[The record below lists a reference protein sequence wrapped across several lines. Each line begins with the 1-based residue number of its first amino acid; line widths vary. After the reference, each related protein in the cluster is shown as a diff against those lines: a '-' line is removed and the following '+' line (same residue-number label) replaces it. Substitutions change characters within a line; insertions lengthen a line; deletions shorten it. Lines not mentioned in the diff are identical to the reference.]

1 MAIQFDGKKLNNKKL
16 DKEEEAI
23 DILLKDKPDDY
34 KGRILQY
41 VRAAKVDAN
50 DPTFVLMVA
59 LGNLDIALVDLPKV
73 IAKGGKDL
81 REEIEKII
89 NEFKA
94 VCQKAE
100 QASQTQNAAIQAALK
115 SVQAKI
121 SAIETAS
128 EKLQTQ
134 IQSVEDAETR
144 IKDQADHL
152 TVAMKITTKELAHAF
167 KRIEDRDSIKLW
179 DIEKWRS
186 HHWILA
192 ISAMSIFSFMF
203 IDSWRMHSELSQ
215 VTADLRSVTDRLS
228 DISEKVGYDTVKLG
242 RIEKHLGIKP
252 KK

>member
-1 MAIQFDGKKLNNKKL
+1 MPMQFNGKKL
-16 DKEEEAI
+16 DKEQEAL
-23 DILLKDKPDDY
+23 DILLKGKPDDY
-34 KGRILQY
+34 KGRVLEY
-41 VRAAKVDAN
+41 VRNAKVDAN

-59 LGNLDIALVDLPKV
+59 IGNLDIALVDLPKV

-89 NEFKA
+89 SEFKA
-94 VCQKAE
+94 ICQKAE
-100 QASQTQNAAIQAALK
+100 QASQTQNAVVQAALK
-115 SVQAKI
+115 AVQTKI

-128 EKLQTQ
+128 KNLQIQ

-152 TVAMKITTKELAHAF
+152 TLAMKITTKELANAF
-167 KRIEDRDSIKLW
+167 KRIEDRDSVKLW

-186 HHWILA
+186 HHWILV
-192 ISAMSIFSFMF
+192 ISAILILLIMQF
-203 IDSWRMHSELSQ
+203 DSWRMHSDLNR
-215 VTADLRSVTDRLS
+215 VTEDLRSATEKIA

>member
-1 MAIQFDGKKLNNKKL
+1 MPMQFNGKKL
-16 DKEEEAI
+16 DKEQEAL
-23 DILLKDKPDDY
+23 DILLKGKPDDY
-34 KGRILQY
+34 KGRVLEY
-41 VRAAKVDAN
+41 VRNAKVDAN

-59 LGNLDIALVDLPKV
+59 IGNLDIALVDLPKV

-89 NEFKA
+89 SEFKA
-94 VCQKAE
+94 ICQKAE
-100 QASQTQNAAIQAALK
+100 QASQTQNAAVQAALK
-115 SVQAKI
+115 AVQTKI

-128 EKLQTQ
+128 KNLQTQ

-152 TVAMKITTKELAHAF
+152 TLAMKITTKELAHAF
-167 KRIEDRDSIKLW
+167 KRIEDRDSVKLW

-192 ISAMSIFSFMF
+192 ISAILILLVMQF
-203 IDSWRMHSELSQ
+203 DSWRMHSDLNR
-215 VTADLRSVTDRLS
+215 VTEDLRSATEKIA

>member
-1 MAIQFDGKKLNNKKL
+1 MPMQFNGKKL
-16 DKEEEAI
+16 DKEQEAL
-23 DILLKDKPDDY
+23 DILLKGKPDDY
-34 KGRILQY
+34 KGRVLEY
-41 VRAAKVDAN
+41 VRNAKVDAN

-59 LGNLDIALVDLPKV
+59 IGNLDIALVDLPKV

-89 NEFKA
+89 SEFKA
-94 VCQKAE
+94 ICQKAE
-100 QASQTQNAAIQAALK
+100 QASQTQNAAVQAALK
-115 SVQAKI
+115 AVQTKI

-128 EKLQTQ
+128 KNLQTQ

-152 TVAMKITTKELAHAF
+152 TLAMKITTKELAHAF
-167 KRIEDRDSIKLW
+167 KRIEDRDSVKLW

-192 ISAMSIFSFMF
+192 ISAISILLVMQF
-203 IDSWRMHSELSQ
+203 DSWRMHSDLNR
-215 VTADLRSVTDRLS
+215 VTEDLRSATEKIA

>member
-1 MAIQFDGKKLNNKKL
+1 VLLKSTFSVSWHYFTRILITPP
-16 DKEEEAI
+16 I

-100 QASQTQNAAIQAALK
+100 QASQTQNAAIQTALK
-115 SVQAKI
+115 SLQAKI

-144 IKDQADHL
+144 IIDQADHL
-152 TVAMKITTKELAHAF
+152 TVAMKITTKELANAF

-203 IDSWRMHSELSQ
+203 IDWSL
-215 VTADLRSVTDRLS
+215 D
-228 DISEKVGYDTVKLG
+228 
-242 RIEKHLGIKP
+242 
-252 KK
+252 